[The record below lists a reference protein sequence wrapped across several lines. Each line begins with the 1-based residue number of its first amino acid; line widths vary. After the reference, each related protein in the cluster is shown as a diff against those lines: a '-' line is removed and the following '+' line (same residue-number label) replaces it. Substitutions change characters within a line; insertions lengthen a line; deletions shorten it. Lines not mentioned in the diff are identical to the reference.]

1 MALTIQQ
8 LYDKYT
14 GREADPAGLKFWT
27 EGFLGNGDTVIDANE
42 EASFARAVAAA
53 RAQGTEP
60 AAVKPVA
67 TTATPTTPTTPVTT
81 TATPATTAT
90 TNAPATPTATTATTS
105 APINLNNGT
114 FLTAAGKIVDAS
126 GNVLADTG
134 NAATATLTQQILNQ
148 NLTDRWQGQGWG
160 TAQANAA
167 DMARMMATAG
177 ITDIKQFGEVPVL
190 APVEPIKTLYNG
202 KQVFT
207 ETGEDG
213 KTISYVWEPTGKM
226 LTYNSTDTG
235 EVTYPES
242 RLVTVPKDAKLETVY
257 GIPKDAGEYGTY
269 LQPVDPSK
277 IKTVNGKLVGD
288 TGETTFGNK
297 LTGTAI
303 ANNYETGSNAFGGTT
318 AGKGNT
324 GYRVQFAPDG
334 TPLFYTT
341 GASSSDIGQLMP
353 LIQIGLAASGAGGL
367 LGNAI
372 LGTGASEIATGAL
385 GNAILGGA
393 TAGLSGNDILQ
404 GALLGGA
411 GGALSG
417 YLQGGPIDASNMT
430 ATQFN
435 DAIENQLISSMQGAG
450 LTNAQINQFLE
461 NASAADIASITSA
474 LPVTNASDTLLIDAA
489 RAPITATDLINTLA
503 QVPTVAV
510 TSNRPEQVS
519 PDVLNA
525 VTSILSGETTI
536 PPEIEITTERPRQ
549 PDTSVITPPITPVV
563 TTPIVTTPVVT
574 TPTGTTSTTTDTPL
588 TASDI
593 IRIIGIGTTIAG
605 INAATDG
612 VTTGGGTQYP
622 IINVPTTW
630 TTPPK
635 PSVGPATVLP
645 PINFG
650 DRNLL
655 RGTQWEKF
663 LDPNYGQVPEPI
675 QYSQPSSLS
684 YNDLMG
690 ILGSKQGYPAKSSL
704 SINDI
709 ISGIQNQYG
718 QARTGAMG

>member
-14 GREADPAGLKFWT
+14 GREADLTGLQFWT
-27 EGFLGNGDTVIDANE
+27 EAFLGGGDTVIDAND

-67 TTATPTTPTTPVTT
+67 TTATT
-81 TATPATTAT
+81 TATPAAT
-90 TNAPATPTATTATTS
+90 TTTTTPAATTATTATTS

-134 NAATATLTQQILNQ
+134 YAATATLTQQILGQ

-160 TAQANAA
+160 TAQANAS

-177 ITDIKQFGEVPVL
+177 ITDIKQFGVIPDLEPVVP
-190 APVEPIKTLYNG
+190 IDTLYNG
-202 KQVFT
+202 KRVFT
-207 ETGEDG
+207 QTDEDG
-213 KTISYVWEPTGKM
+213 KTSSYVWEPTGKT

-235 EVTYPES
+235 EYTSPEM

-257 GIPKDAGEYGTY
+257 GVARDGGEYGASY
-269 LQPVDPSK
+269 VPVDQSK
-277 IKTVNGKLVGD
+277 IKTVDGKLVGD
-288 TGETTFGNK
+288 TGKTTFGNK
-297 LTGTAI
+297 VTGQAI

-372 LGTGASEIATGAL
+372 LGAGASEIATGAL

-435 DAIENQLISSMQGAG
+435 DAIETQLISSMQGAG
-450 LTNAQINQFLE
+450 LTNAQITQFLE
-461 NASAADIASITSA
+461 NASAADIASITNA

-489 RAPITATDLINTLA
+489 KAPITATDLINTLA
-503 QVPTVAV
+503 QVPNIV
-510 TSNRPEQVS
+510 TTANRPDQVS
-519 PDVLNA
+519 PDVLSA
-525 VTSILSGETTI
+525 VTSILGGSTI
-536 PPEIEITTERPRQ
+536 TPPEIEITTERPRQ
-549 PDTSVITPPITPVV
+549 PDTPVITPPITSVV
-563 TTPIVTTPVVT
+563 TNPIVTTPVVT
-574 TPTGTTSTTTDTPL
+574 TPTGTTSTTTDTSL
-588 TASDI
+588 TPSDI
-593 IRIIGIGTTIAG
+593 IKIIGIGTTLAG
-605 INAATDG
+605 LNAATSG
-612 VTTGGGTQYP
+612 GSTSGGTQYP
-622 IINVPTTW
+622 IVNVPTTW

-690 ILGSKQGYPAKSSL
+690 ILGSKQGMPAKSSL

-718 QARTGAMG
+718 QARTGTMG

>member
-14 GREADPAGLKFWT
+14 GREADLTGLQFWT
-27 EGFLGNGDTVIDANE
+27 EAFLGGGDTVIDAND

-67 TTATPTTPTTPVTT
+67 TTATTTATTATPTTTT
-81 TATPATTAT
+81 TATPATPAAT
-90 TNAPATPTATTATTS
+90 TATTATTS

-134 NAATATLTQQILNQ
+134 YAATATLTQQILGQ

-160 TAQANAA
+160 TAQANAS

-177 ITDIKQFGEVPVL
+177 ITDIKQFGVIPDLEPVVP
-190 APVEPIKTLYNG
+190 IDTLYNG
-202 KQVFT
+202 KRVFT
-207 ETGEDG
+207 QTDEDG
-213 KTISYVWEPTGKM
+213 KTSRYIYEPTGKT

-257 GIPKDAGEYGTY
+257 GVARDGGEYGASY
-269 LQPVDPSK
+269 VPVDQSK
-277 IKTVNGKLVGD
+277 IKTVDGKLVGD
-288 TGETTFGNK
+288 TGKTTFGNK
-297 LTGTAI
+297 VTGQAI

-417 YLQGGPIDASNMT
+417 YLQGGTSALDAGMGVYPNTGNIIPS
-430 ATQFN
+430 AL
-435 DAIENQLISSMQGAG
+435 DAGMGVYPSTGNIIPSALDAG
-450 LTNAQINQFLE
+450 LGVYPNTGNIGSSTLDAGLGSLTDGIT
-461 NASAADIASITSA
+461 SADIAAMEAGLPPTGSLTAGITTADIAAGEAGFPTSGSLTSGITVDDIAAGEAGLPPTGLGADLLRGITSIFGGGA
-474 LPVTNASDTLLIDAA
+474 
-489 RAPITATDLINTLA
+489 
-503 QVPTVAV
+503 
-510 TSNRPEQVS
+510 
-519 PDVLNA
+519 
-525 VTSILSGETTI
+525 
-536 PPEIEITTERPRQ
+536 
-549 PDTSVITPPITPVV
+549 
-563 TTPIVTTPVVT
+563 
-574 TPTGTTSTTTDTPL
+574 PTGLTT
-588 TASDI
+588 SDI
-593 IRIIGIGTTIAG
+593 IRIIGAGTTLAG
-605 INAATDG
+605 INAATNG
-612 VTTGGGTQYP
+612 GTGGGTSGGTTQYP
-622 IINVPTTW
+622 IVNVPTTW

-635 PSVGPATVLP
+635 PSVATATVLP
-645 PINFG
+645 QINFG
-650 DRNLL
+650 DKNLL

-663 LDPNYGQVPEPI
+663 LDPKYGLVPEPI
-675 QYSQPSSLS
+675 KYSKPSSLS

-690 ILGSKQGYPAKSSL
+690 ILGSKQDMPLASTL

-718 QARTGAMG
+718 QTRTGTMG

>member
-14 GREADPAGLKFWT
+14 GREADPSGLKFWT

-60 AAVKPVA
+60 AAVNPV
-67 TTATPTTPTTPVTT
+67 ATPTTTAPAATTTTTTPA
-81 TATPATTAT
+81 AT
-90 TNAPATPTATTATTS
+90 TATTATTS

-134 NAATATLTQQILNQ
+134 YAATATLTQQILGQ
-148 NLTDRWQGQGWG
+148 NLTDKWQGQGWG
-160 TAQANAA
+160 TAQANAS

-177 ITDIKQFGEVPVL
+177 ITDIKQFGVIPDLEPVVP
-190 APVEPIKTLYNG
+190 IDTLYNG
-202 KQVFT
+202 KRVFT
-207 ETGEDG
+207 QTDEDG
-213 KTISYVWEPTGKM
+213 KTSRYIYEPTGKT

-242 RLVTVPKDAKLETVY
+242 RVVEVPKDAKLETIY
-257 GIPKDAGEYGTY
+257 GVARDGGEYGSSY
-269 LQPVDPSK
+269 VPVDQSK
-277 IKTVNGKLVGD
+277 IKTVDGKLVGD
-288 TGETTFGNK
+288 TGKTTFGNK
-297 LTGTAI
+297 VTGQAI

-372 LGTGASEIATGAL
+372 LGAGASEIATGAL

-549 PDTSVITPPITPVV
+549 PDTTVITPPITPVV

-612 VTTGGGTQYP
+612 VTTGGVTQYP

-663 LDPNYGQVPEPI
+663 LDPKYGLVPEPI

-718 QARTGAMG
+718 QAPSSAMG

>member
-14 GREADPAGLKFWT
+14 GREADTAGTEFWT
-27 EGFLGNGDTVIDANE
+27 KALLGNGDTVIDAND

-67 TTATPTTPTTPVTT
+67 TTATPTTPVTT

-90 TNAPATPTATTATTS
+90 TTAPATPTATTS

-114 FLTAAGKIVDAS
+114 FLTAEGKIVDAA
-126 GNVLADTG
+126 GKVLADTG
-134 NAATATLTQQILNQ
+134 YAATATLTQQILNQ

-160 TAQANAA
+160 TAQANAS

-207 ETGEDG
+207 QTDEDG
-213 KTISYVWEPTGKM
+213 KTSSYIYEPTGKI
-226 LTYNSTDTG
+226 LTGSYGDG
-235 EVTYPES
+235 GDYTYPEN

-372 LGTGASEIATGAL
+372 LGAGASEIATGAL

-417 YLQGGPIDASNMT
+417 YLQGGTSALDAGMGVYPNTGNIIPS
-430 ATQFN
+430 AL
-435 DAIENQLISSMQGAG
+435 DAGMGVYPSTGNIIPSALDAG
-450 LTNAQINQFLE
+450 LGVYPNTGNIGSSTLDAGLGSLTDGIT
-461 NASAADIASITSA
+461 SADIAAMEAGFPSTGSLTEGITTADIAATEAGFPTSGSLTSGITVDDIAAGETGLPSTGLGADLLRGITS
-474 LPVTNASDTLLIDAA
+474 IFGGG
-489 RAPITATDLINTLA
+489 ATTGL
-503 QVPTVAV
+503 
-510 TSNRPEQVS
+510 
-519 PDVLNA
+519 
-525 VTSILSGETTI
+525 TT
-536 PPEIEITTERPRQ
+536 
-549 PDTSVITPPITPVV
+549 
-563 TTPIVTTPVVT
+563 
-574 TPTGTTSTTTDTPL
+574 
-588 TASDI
+588 SDI
-593 IRIIGIGTTIAG
+593 IRIIGAGTTLAG
-605 INAATDG
+605 INAATNG
-612 VTTGGGTQYP
+612 GTGGGTSGGTTQYP
-622 IINVPTTW
+622 IVNVPTTW

-635 PSVGPATVLP
+635 PSVATATVLP
-645 PINFG
+645 QINFG

-663 LDPNYGQVPEPI
+663 LDPKYGLVPEPI
-675 QYSQPSSLS
+675 KYSKPSSLS

-690 ILGSKQGYPAKSSL
+690 ILGSKQDMPPASTL

>member
-14 GREADPAGLKFWT
+14 GREADLTGLQFWT
-27 EGFLGNGDTVIDANE
+27 EAFLGGGDTVIDAND

-67 TTATPTTPTTPVTT
+67 TTATT
-81 TATPATTAT
+81 TATPAAT
-90 TNAPATPTATTATTS
+90 TTTTTPAATTATTATTS

-134 NAATATLTQQILNQ
+134 YAATATLTQQILGQ

-160 TAQANAA
+160 TAQANAS

-177 ITDIKQFGEVPVL
+177 ITDIKQFGVIPDLEPVVP
-190 APVEPIKTLYNG
+190 IDTLYNG
-202 KQVFT
+202 KRVFT
-207 ETGEDG
+207 QTDEDG
-213 KTISYVWEPTGKM
+213 KTSSYVWEPTGKT

-235 EVTYPES
+235 EYTSPEM

-257 GIPKDAGEYGTY
+257 GVARDGGEYGSSY
-269 LQPVDPSK
+269 VPVDQSK
-277 IKTVNGKLVGD
+277 IKTVDGKLVGD
-288 TGETTFGNK
+288 TGKTTFGNK
-297 LTGTAI
+297 VTGQAI

-372 LGTGASEIATGAL
+372 LGAGASEIATGAL

-435 DAIENQLISSMQGAG
+435 DAIETQLISSMQGAG
-450 LTNAQINQFLE
+450 LTNAQITQFLE
-461 NASAADIASITSA
+461 NASAADIASITNA

-489 RAPITATDLINTLA
+489 KAPITATDLINTLA
-503 QVPTVAV
+503 QVPNIV
-510 TSNRPEQVS
+510 TTANRPDQVS
-519 PDVLNA
+519 PDVLSA
-525 VTSILSGETTI
+525 VTSILGGSTI
-536 PPEIEITTERPRQ
+536 TPPEIEITTERPRQ
-549 PDTSVITPPITPVV
+549 PDTPVITPPITSVV
-563 TTPIVTTPVVT
+563 TNPIVTTPVVT
-574 TPTGTTSTTTDTPL
+574 TPTGTTSTTTDTSL
-588 TASDI
+588 TPSDI
-593 IRIIGIGTTIAG
+593 IKIIGIGTTLAG
-605 INAATDG
+605 LNAATSG
-612 VTTGGGTQYP
+612 GSTSGGTQYP
-622 IINVPTTW
+622 IVNVPTTW

-663 LDPNYGQVPEPI
+663 LDPKYGLVPEPI
-675 QYSQPSSLS
+675 KYSQPSSLS
-684 YNDLMG
+684 YNDLMS
-690 ILGSKQGYPAKSSL
+690 ILGSKQGMPAKSSL

-718 QARTGAMG
+718 QARTGTMG